1 MANLE
6 TTNTYTLGGVLEEIV
21 GKNLRI
27 FPIMFKQFK
36 HLAYCFFDIKQLSGE
51 NPGYTVAPKDI
62 PGIEPSITV
71 DGYSI
76 KWLDYNTFDFTTK
89 VKADSSAGWTAMVGW
104 VLTLTVDDNSGFA
117 VNDTVYGKTNGG
129 SWSDDWDGTISEVN
143 TDGYTIKVTIATI
156 NGKLPA
162 SATSKVQFKQGDEV
176 VRGFWKRNDNDEISR
191 PASVYSY
198 KEYQSYIQH
207 FSRRITFTKAE
218 LNKEYK
224 YEGEA
229 KNEATKRL
237 NYNIW
242 VMFQEINKALYK
254 GRNIAPGASSKMEML
269 WLEEVCRQVGNI
281 HNFETTENDA
291 WAAATTEW
299 MMMDYFYK
307 VIEEA
312 QQSGAIASNDT
323 ITLLVNDA
331 FLTELGRFREGYGT
345 GASLI
350 RYDKVVDKLD
360 MVLPTMATIYG
371 DVELVRDP
379 MLNVLYNYPVAFTLP
394 KALVKLW
401 TRENQEFNPKGW
413 ITRADQSIKFYDVIT
428 NLREQKSYDMEWE
441 CWMIA
446 GGISAVQSPYHMI
459 KNFKH
464 K

>member
-1 MANLE
+1 MADLS
-6 TTNTYTLGGVLEEIV
+6 TWNTYTLGGVLEEIV

-71 DGYSI
+71 DGYSV
-76 KWLDYNTFDFTTK
+76 KWLDYNTFDFTTE
-89 VKADSSAGWTAMVGW
+89 VKTAISSGTLSSNVATI
-104 VLTLTVDDNSGFA
+104 VLKDNSGFA
-117 VNDTVYGKTNGG
+117 VNDTVYFK
-129 SWSDDWDGTISEVN
+129 SDGTANSYDLDWTITEVN
-143 TDGYTIKVTIATI
+143 ADGETVKVFVSTI
-156 NGKLPA
+156 NGAAATA
-162 SATSKVQFKQGDEV
+162 SAAFKVTANQEV
-176 VRGFWKRNDNDEISR
+176 VRWYWKRNDNDEISR

-237 NYNIW
+237 NYNIG

-254 GRNIAPGASSKMEML
+254 GKNIAPGANDKMEML
-269 WLEEVCRQVGNI
+269 WLEEINRQKGTI
-281 HNFETTENDA
+281 HDLSWNSTEGA
-291 WAAATTEW
+291 
-299 MMMDYFYK
+299 MMDAFYK
-307 VIEEA
+307 IIEEA
-312 QQSGAIASNDT
+312 QQSWAVASNDT

-345 GASLI
+345 GASLV

-360 MVLPTMATIYG
+360 MVLPTLATIYG

-379 MLNVLYNYPVAFTLP
+379 MLNVLYNYSVAFTLP

-428 NLREQKSYDMEWE
+428 NLREQKSYDIEWE

-446 GGISAVQSPYHMI
+446 GGISAKQSPYHMI
-459 KNFKH
+459 KKFAH